1 MCEQV
6 VCGQVVC
13 EEVVCGQVVCEEVVR
28 CKLYVDKLCVSK
40 LCVDKLCVLGGWAGR
55 RADGKRAE
63 AGGSAQPKTRTPHKL
78 WGTNKKLWKDPPLL
92 MGKSPISMVMFNSKL
107 FVYQRVGS

>member
-1 MCEQV
+1 
-6 VCGQVVC
+6 
-13 EEVVCGQVVCEEVVR
+13 
-28 CKLYVDKLCVSK
+28 
-40 LCVDKLCVLGGWAGR
+40 VLGGWAGR

-92 MGKSPISMVMFNSKL
+92 MGKSTISMVMFNSKL